1 MNNTETWHVAITLA
15 DDGFDVTAKARFADC
30 GVDLVGLGVEPVGP
44 GQRTSRASQAIAAMR
59 SLESLAA
66 ALGQAAGADRP
77 SPDHRG

>member
-44 GQRTSRASQAIAAMR
+44 GQRTGRASQAMAAMR
-59 SLESLAA
+59 ALESLAA
-66 ALGQAAGADRP
+66 ALGQAARADLP
-77 SPDHRG
+77 APDHQV